1 MSSIVKK
8 GGQNQ
13 SKGKG
18 SSKIAVADLV
28 AAQDPFLATLGRKL
42 RKQQKALESIDAL
55 QAEIK
60 SSKKQPDANQEQKL
74 ARKPEI
80 AEEMK
85 RDRELVEKYCEAHP
99 DWATP
104 AADKEAAAAKQAAAA
119 VEGQLRAAFG
129 TFAGLLALAQV
140 REHVDGSEDERAW
153 LSTTLAAYDTM
164 VAEYQS
170 PAARTAFAEAMAT
183 ACAPDSAMCA
193 FVDRASSKAKLAAAT
208 KASRKVEA
216 QSQAKEAA
224 TVAEV
229 EEPAAEEKEQPKEE
243 EAEV

>member
-28 AAQDPFLATLGRKL
+28 ATQDPFLATLGRKL

-104 AADKEAAAAKQAAAA
+104 KQAAAA